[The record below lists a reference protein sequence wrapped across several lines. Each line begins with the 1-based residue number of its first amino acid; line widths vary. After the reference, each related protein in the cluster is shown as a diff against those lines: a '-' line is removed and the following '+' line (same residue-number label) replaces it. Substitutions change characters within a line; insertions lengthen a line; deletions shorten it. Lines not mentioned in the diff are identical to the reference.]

1 MLLQDL
7 GVFPLTILFPI
18 RKFVRTIFIKRRD
31 IILTSD
37 ARTVIVNLEISTYE
51 PAIAKLRHDLFY
63 IQKFKTSLAPVREM
77 KFIEYLL
84 QKLVDEMNAFR
95 EILPRLDKRRAVLR
109 AVGSVLKWFFWYGYI
124 VRCRG
129 ITQGSR

>member
-37 ARTVIVNLEISTYE
+37 ARTVIVNLEISTSE
-51 PAIAKLRHDLFY
+51 PAIAKLRDDLFY
-63 IQKFKTSLAPVREM
+63 IQKFKTPLATVHEM
-77 KFIEYLL
+77 SHIEYVL
-84 QKLVDEMNAFR
+84 QKLEDNINAFR
-95 EILPRLDKRRAVLR
+95 EILPRLEKRRAVLT
-109 AVGSVLKWFFWYGYI
+109 VL
-124 VRCRG
+124 C
-129 ITQGSR
+129 